1 MSPVVLESPSLDI
14 HPHLAPSALNRM
26 QFATQ
31 IHTPPASDHS
41 RHDPSGSTPPSP
53 REANGTVSV
62 PIDPALKAT
71 DDAEPAPAAQNLASD
86 AGSNPAS
93 AANASTNGATPAL
106 ECVNCGTDTTPLWR
120 RDADGKHLCNACG
133 EFYSLLYH

>member
-14 HPHLAPSALNRM
+14 HPHLAGSALNRM
-26 QFATQ
+26 QFASH

-41 RHDPSGSTPPSP
+41 RHDPSGSAPPSP
-53 REANGTVSV
+53 REANGDGSV
-62 PIDPALKAT
+62 PIDPALKSADNIDPDLVAQST
-71 DDAEPAPAAQNLASD
+71 SPNTTSNQSPSANTPA
-86 AGSNPAS
+86 
-93 AANASTNGATPAL
+93 TNGGTPAL

-133 EFYSLLYH
+133 QSLPLYL